1 MELSRVSSKGQVTIP
16 KTIRDL
22 LKLHE
27 GDRVAFLEDEG
38 KVVLTKASL
47 VALSALQKSIREQAD
62 LDGISEEDVLKELE
76 RVRKEMLNERDK

>member
-76 RVRKEMLNERDK
+76 RVRKEMWNERDK